1 MRTSVLAFLAL
12 LLQSAVAPAMSQ
24 PRAPDQPSV
33 GDIEI
38 GFWNAARQGPGAS
51 GYRSYLMLFPN
62 GKFATLARLRAGDQ
76 TPPPDPSSPY
86 RLNAAPYV
94 AGNGTPT
101 HIICT
106 GFGAP
111 ALFDY
116 LVVVPSGTP
125 DFDPATDAGKSLY
138 TSLPHIQ
145 PCEGAGLLLPVMPAG
160 SYEARYVSR
169 SSTPD
174 GSLKVLARVGFLSQ

>member
-1 MRTSVLAFLAL
+1 VRTPLLAFAAL
-12 LLQSAVAPAMSQ
+12 LLWGTLAPALSQ
-24 PRAPDQPSV
+24 PAAADQPSAS
-33 GDIEI
+33 DIDI
-38 GFWNAARQGPGAS
+38 KFWNAAQLGPGVA
-51 GYRSYLMLFPN
+51 GYRSYLMLFPD
-62 GKFATLARLRAGDQ
+62 GKFASLARLRAGDR
-76 TPPPDPSSPY
+76 TAPHDPSSAY
-86 RLNAAPYV
+86 WLSAIPYV

-101 HIICT
+101 HIVCT

-125 DFDPATDAGKSLY
+125 DFDPATDNRQSLD

-160 SYEARYVSR
+160 SYEARYLSR

-174 GSLKVLARVGFLSQ
+174 GSLQVLARVGFLSQ

>member
-1 MRTSVLAFLAL
+1 VRGSIFAFVAL
-12 LLQSAVAPAMSQ
+12 LLSSALAPALSQ
-24 PRAPDQPSV
+24 PGAADQLSAS
-33 GDIEI
+33 DIEI
-38 GFWNAARQGPGAS
+38 RFWNAAQQGPGAS

-76 TPPPDPSSPY
+76 TPPPDPGSPY

-116 LVVVPSGTP
+116 LVVVPSGRP
-125 DFDPATDAGKSLY
+125 DFDPAIDAGKSLY
-138 TSLPHIQ
+138 TTLPHIQ

-160 SYEARYVSR
+160 SYEARYLSR
-169 SSTPD
+169 SSTSD